1 MANRREARDDSMKAG
16 IALALIL
23 TWLAAESLGCPAIYQ
38 WQDPEGK
45 VYFTDNPTTIPTE
58 YWNQI
63 LRDRAPTASS
73 GSDTAR
79 STRVQVERTQKAVL
93 VPAVINGR
101 LRIPLFLD
109 TGSTYCQITHEDA
122 RALALQA
129 AEGPSVKVLMADG
142 RSLNSTVV
150 TLESLTIGSF
160 EIRGV
165 EALVGDLR
173 LLGLN
178 VLQRFRVTLDLPR
191 GEIIL
196 ESPP

>member
-1 MANRREARDDSMKAG
+1 
-16 IALALIL
+16 
-23 TWLAAESLGCPAIYQ
+23 
-38 WQDPEGK
+38 
-45 VYFTDNPTTIPTE
+45 
-58 YWNQI
+58 
-63 LRDRAPTASS
+63 
-73 GSDTAR
+73 
-79 STRVQVERTQKAVL
+79 
-93 VPAVINGR
+93 
-101 LRIPLFLD
+101 
-109 TGSTYCQITHEDA
+109 
-122 RALALQA
+122 
-129 AEGPSVKVLMADG
+129 MADG